1 MAVRISRASVAA
13 SICLTLV
20 VCAAGRVMLGCHHA
34 GGPSGP
40 SQWQAFV
47 DGFLEDYFELNPDM
61 AVLAGRHEFDGRLP
75 DWSPDGLLR
84 MAGLFR
90 SARQRAAAF
99 DASQLTDA
107 ERFER
112 DYFVSEMNGRLFWL
126 EKAEAPLRNPT
137 FYMFL
142 AGLDPNVYVTR
153 PYAPLATRLQAYTRY
168 AENLPRAVAQI
179 EGNLR
184 TPLPKTF
191 VDVGVTIF
199 GGLAS
204 FLQDDVPKVFAD
216 VGDAALRER
225 FERANRAAAAS
236 VRGLAQ
242 WIEAQRADATD
253 AFALGGDLFAAMLED
268 TDDVDVPLAR
278 LTAIGERDLERNLDQ
293 LASACEQ
300 FAPGRSVSECLV
312 VANARKPA
320 AGPVQGARDQLAGLK
335 QFIVDEQL
343 VSIPSDEEARVE
355 ESPPFN
361 RWNLAYI
368 DIPGP
373 YEKNLPSIYYISPPD
388 PAWTAAE
395 QAEYLPSEKDL
406 LFISVHE
413 VWPGH
418 FLQFLHSNRSRSRF
432 GQLFVGYAFA
442 EGWAHYTEEM
452 MWEAGLGNGD
462 PATHIGQ
469 LLNALLR
476 NVRYLS
482 AIGLHTGTMTV
493 EESERMFVE
502 KAFQDPGNARQQ
514 AARGTFDPA
523 YLNYTLGKLMIR
535 KLREDWTASRGGTR
549 AWRAFHDEFLS
560 YGGPPI
566 PLVRKAMLGPDSGPP
581 L

>member
-1 MAVRISRASVAA
+1 MSGRFSRVSLTASV
-13 SICLTLV
+13 CLAL
-20 VCAAGRVMLGCHHA
+20 AAGGAGWAILGCHHA
-34 GGPSGP
+34 KAQSQS
-40 SQWQAFV
+40 SQWQGFV
-47 DGFLEDYFELNPDM
+47 DGFLESYFALNPDM

-84 MAGLFR
+84 MDGLYR

-112 DYFVSEMNGRLFWL
+112 DYFVSEMDGQLFWL
-126 EKAEAPLRNPT
+126 EKAEAPRRNPT
-137 FYMFL
+137 YYLFM

-153 PYAPLATRLQAYTRY
+153 AYAPLEKRLQAYTRY
-168 AENLPRAVAQI
+168 AENVPRAVAQI
-179 EGNLR
+179 RSNLR

-191 VDVGVTIF
+191 VEVGVKIF

-204 FLQDDVPKVFAD
+204 FMADDVPKVFAD
-216 VGDAALRER
+216 VGDDALRER
-225 FERANRAAAAS
+225 FARANQAAAAS
-236 VRGLAQ
+236 MNGLEQWLDAQ
-242 WIEAQRADATD
+242 HADATD
-253 AFALGGDLFAAMLED
+253 AFALGTDLFSEMLRD
-268 TDDVDVPLAR
+268 TDGVDVPLAR
-278 LTAIGERDLERNLDQ
+278 LTAIGEADLERNLRQ
-293 LASACEQ
+293 LGSACEQ
-300 FAPGRSVSECLV
+300 FAPGRTVPECLTI
-312 VANARKPA
+312 ANARKPA
-320 AGPVQGARDQLAGLK
+320 DGPVQGAREQLAGLK
-335 QFIVDEQL
+335 RFIVEKQL

-373 YEKNLPSIYYISPPD
+373 YEKNLPAIYYISPPD
-388 PAWTAAE
+388 PSWTAEE

-442 EGWAHYTEEM
+442 EGWAHYAEEM
-452 MWEAGLGNGD
+452 MWEAGLGDGD

-482 AIGLHTGTMTV
+482 AIGLHTGSMTV
-493 EESERMFVE
+493 DESERLFVE
-502 KAFQDPGNARQQ
+502 SAFQDPGNARQQ

-535 KLREDWTASRGGTR
+535 KLREDWTATRGGRR
-549 AWRAFHDEFLS
+549 AWHAFHDQFLS

-566 PLVRKAMLGPDSGPP
+566 PLVRKAMLGPDSGPA

>member
-1 MAVRISRASVAA
+1 
-13 SICLTLV
+13 
-20 VCAAGRVMLGCHHA
+20 MLGCHHA
-34 GGPSGP
+34 GSPSGP

-61 AVLAGRHEFDGRLP
+61 AILAGRHEFDGRLP

-278 LTAIGERDLERNLDQ
+278 LTAIGERDLERNLAQ

>member
-1 MAVRISRASVAA
+1 MTGRFSRASLTA
-13 SICLTLV
+13 SVCLALAV
-20 VCAAGRVMLGCHHA
+20 GGAGWAILGCHHA
-34 GGPSGP
+34 KAQSES
-40 SQWQAFV
+40 SQWQGFV
-47 DGFLEDYFELNPDM
+47 DGFLESYFALNPDM
-61 AVLAGRHEFDGRLP
+61 AALAGRHEFDGRLP

-112 DYFVSEMNGRLFWL
+112 DYFVSEMDGHLFWL

-137 FYMFL
+137 FYLFL

-153 PYAPLATRLQAYTRY
+153 AYAPLEQRLQAYTRY
-168 AENLPRAVAQI
+168 AENVPRAVSQI
-179 EGNLR
+179 KSNLR

-191 VDVGVTIF
+191 VEVGVTIF

-204 FLQDDVPKVFAD
+204 FMADDVPKVFAD
-216 VGDAALRER
+216 VGDDALRER
-225 FERANRAAAAS
+225 FAHANRAAAAS
-236 VRGLAQ
+236 MSGLEQ
-242 WIEAQRADATD
+242 WLDAQRADATD
-253 AFALGGDLFAAMLED
+253 AFALGTDLFSEMLRD
-268 TDDVDVPLAR
+268 TDGVDVPLAR
-278 LTAIGERDLERNLDQ
+278 LTAIGEADLARNLRE
-293 LASACEQ
+293 LGSACEQ
-300 FAPGRSVSECLV
+300 FSPGRSVSECLAI
-312 VANARKPA
+312 ANARKPA
-320 AGPVQGARDQLAGLK
+320 DGPVQGAREQLAGLK
-335 QFIVDEQL
+335 RFIVEKQL

-388 PAWTAAE
+388 PSWTAEE

-442 EGWAHYTEEM
+442 EGWAHYAEEM
-452 MWEAGLGNGD
+452 MWEAGLGDGD

-482 AIGLHTGTMTV
+482 AIGLHTGSMTV
-493 EESERMFVE
+493 AESERLFVE
-502 KAFQDPGNARQQ
+502 SAFQDPGNARQQ

-535 KLREDWTASRGGTR
+535 KLREDWTASRGGKR
-549 AWRAFHDEFLS
+549 AWRAFHDQFLS

-566 PLVRKAMLGPDSGPP
+566 PLLRKAMLGPESGPA